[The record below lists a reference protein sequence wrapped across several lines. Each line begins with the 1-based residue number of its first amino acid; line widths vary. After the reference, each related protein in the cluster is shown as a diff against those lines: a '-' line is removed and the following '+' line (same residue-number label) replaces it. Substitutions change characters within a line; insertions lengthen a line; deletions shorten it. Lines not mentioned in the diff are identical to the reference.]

1 MELPKDENSLIEKIR
16 NKNRLLSKIS
26 IKNNH
31 SNNSSYNIP
40 ENSKNNI
47 NLDKKLS
54 IDKRVIT
61 NNYKSNKKTKSLF
74 NNNNKANY
82 EENKF
87 QNEQNELNQDFILN
101 NNSFTESDID
111 EFKNIF
117 NQNDLK
123 NNEKINKSID
133 TSNLFEG
140 SEDNN
145 LKNEEIALKDL
156 DPKIKD
162 VLILF
167 VLSNE
172 YYELLVKE
180 RAKKAF
186 KFNYKNK

>member
-26 IKNNH
+26 IKNNQ
-31 SNNSSYNIP
+31 SNNS
-40 ENSKNNI
+40 
-47 NLDKKLS
+47 
-54 IDKRVIT
+54 KRVIT

>member
-61 NNYKSNKKTKSLF
+61 NNYKSNKKTKFLF
-74 NNNNKANY
+74 NNNNKANF

>member
-133 TSNLFEG
+133 SSNLFEG

>member
-61 NNYKSNKKTKSLF
+61 NNYKSNKKIKSLF

>member
-40 ENSKNNI
+40 ETSKNNI